1 MPPMYDPYLQSEYD
15 NSAKVAGSDALLANL
30 PRLAADFRVRHR
42 FADYGVPYGP
52 SARQRLDLFWPDASR
67 AAPMA
72 IFVHG
77 GYWQHSDRAAWS
89 HLAAGLLAH
98 GMAVA
103 MPSYDQCPA
112 VAMPV
117 VVDHLL
123 AVAPALFRLH
133 GRKMLAIG
141 HSAGG
146 HLAAMLLANDWSAQG
161 LPADLIY
168 AALPISG
175 LFDLQPLVRTSVNDA
190 LGMDAAVARGVSPMF
205 LPAPGRPLHAVVGGD
220 EGVEYARQSR
230 ELAAAWGGAW
240 EVSPGHHHFNVVSEL
255 ADPTS
260 RVVAI
265 ARELA
270 DHNPD

>member
-1 MPPMYDPYLQSEYD
+1 MYDAFLQSEYD
-15 NSAKVAGSDALLANL
+15 NSAKVAGSDALLAAL
-30 PRLAADFRVRHR
+30 AGMAADFRARHR

-52 SARQRLDLFWPDASR
+52 STRQKFDLFWPGADR
-67 AAPMA
+67 TAPIA

-98 GMAVA
+98 GVAVA

-112 VAMPV
+112 ETMPV

-146 HLAAMLLANDWSAQG
+146 HLAAMLLAHDWAAEG

-175 LFDLQPLVRTSVNDA
+175 LFDLPPLCRTAVNDA
-190 LGMDAAVARGVSPMF
+190 LGMDTVAARSLSPMF
-205 LPAPGRPLHAVVGGD
+205 MPAPGRSLHAVVGGD

-230 ELAAAWGGAW
+230 EMAAAWGGVW
-240 EVSPGHHHFNVVSEL
+240 ETSPGHHHFSIVGDL
-255 ADPTS
+255 ANPAS
-260 RVVAI
+260 RLVAI
-265 ARELA
+265 GGGLIAAR
-270 DHNPD
+270 PQ

>member
-1 MPPMYDPYLQSEYD
+1 MYDPFLQAEYD
-15 NSAKVAGSDALLANL
+15 NSAKVAGSDAM
-30 PRLAADFRVRHR
+30 LAALPGLAAEFRLRHR
-42 FADYGVPYGP
+42 FADYGLAYGA
-52 SARQRLDLFWPDASR
+52 SARQRLDVFWPDAGR
-67 AAPMA
+67 AAPIA

-112 VAMPV
+112 VTMPV
-117 VVDHLL
+117 VVNHLL

-146 HLAAMLLANDWSAQG
+146 HLAAMLLGHDWAAHG

-175 LFDLQPLVRTSVNDA
+175 LFDLPPLCRTPVNDA
-190 LGMDAAVARGVSPMF
+190 LGMDESVAGSLSPMF
-205 LPAPGRPLHAVVGGD
+205 MPAPGQPLHSVVGGD

-230 ELAAAWGGAW
+230 EMAAAWGGTW
-240 EVSPGHHHFNVVSEL
+240 EISPGHHHFNVVSEL
-255 ADPTS
+255 ADPGS
-260 RVVAI
+260 RMVAV
-265 ARELA
+265 ALGLA
-270 DHNPD
+270 NDHRD

>member
-1 MPPMYDPYLQSEYD
+1 MYDPFLQSEYD
-15 NSAKVAGSDALLANL
+15 NSAKVAGSDAMLATL
-30 PRLAADFRVRHR
+30 PALAADFRVRHR
-42 FADYGVPYGP
+42 FAEYGVPYGP
-52 SARQRLDLFWPDASR
+52 SARQKFDLFWPDADR
-67 AAPMA
+67 AAPIA

-98 GMAVA
+98 GVAVA

-112 VAMPV
+112 VAMPEV
-117 VVDHLL
+117 VAGLCL
-123 AVAPALFRLH
+123 VAPALFRLH

-146 HLAAMLLANDWSAQG
+146 HLAAMLLAQDWAAQG

-175 LFDLQPLVRTSVNDA
+175 LFDLPPLCRTAVNDK
-190 LGMDAAVARGVSPMF
+190 LGMDEAVARNLSPMF
-205 LPAPGRPLHAVVGGD
+205 MPAPGRPLHAVVGGD
-220 EGVEYARQSR
+220 EGVEYARQSQ
-230 ELAAAWGGAW
+230 EMAAAWGGQWAI
-240 EVSPGHHHFNVVSEL
+240 SSGRHHFNVVSEL
-255 ADPTS
+255 ADPAS
-260 RVVAI
+260 RMVAL
-265 ARELA
+265 ARGLA

>member
-1 MPPMYDPYLQSEYD
+1 MYDPFLQAEYD
-15 NSAKVAGSDALLANL
+15 NSAKVAGSEAMLAAL
-30 PRLAADFRVRHR
+30 PGLAADFRLRHR
-42 FADYGVPYGP
+42 FAEYGVPYGP
-52 SARQRLDLFWPDASR
+52 SARQKFDLFWPDAGR
-67 AAPMA
+67 AAPIA

-98 GMAVA
+98 GVAVA
-103 MPSYDQCPA
+103 MPSYDQCPT
-112 VAMPV
+112 VAMPLV
-117 VVDHLL
+117 VENLL

-146 HLAAMLLANDWSAQG
+146 HLAAMLLAHDWAAQG

-175 LFDLQPLVRTSVNDA
+175 LFDLPPLCRSAVNDA
-190 LGMDAAVARGVSPMF
+190 LGMDVAVARSLSPMF
-205 LPAPGRPLHAVVGGD
+205 MLSPGRPLHAVVGGD

-230 ELAAAWGGAW
+230 ELAAAWGGTW
-240 EVSPGHHHFNVVSEL
+240 ETSAGHHHFNIVAEL
-255 ADPTS
+255 AEPAS
-260 RVVAI
+260 RLVTI
-265 ARELA
+265 ARGLIA
-270 DHNPD
+270 IGVM